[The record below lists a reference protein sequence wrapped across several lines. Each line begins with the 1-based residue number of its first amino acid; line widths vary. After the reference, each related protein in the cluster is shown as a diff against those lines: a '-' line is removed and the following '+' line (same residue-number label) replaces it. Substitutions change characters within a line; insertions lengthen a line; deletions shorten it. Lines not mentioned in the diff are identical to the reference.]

1 MAILKTPTIPKHAMP
16 DDITA
21 IPVTYP
27 GSGGVISGTPAQSR
41 FTNNWVD
48 PSVFNKASEPHAIQ
62 GKMLVAQQTISSHE
76 LERLSFNTAALTAQ
90 HQMKIKSDLIQLMVQ
105 EMFAADCIE
114 FTHQKDMATDS
125 VTFRARVFVVPNGDV
140 QLIRKMQK

>member
-1 MAILKTPTIPKHAMP
+1 MAILKTQTTPKHDIP

-41 FTNNWVD
+41 FTNNWID
-48 PSVFNKASEPHAIQ
+48 PNVLNAVSKPHVIQ
-62 GKMLVAQQTISSHE
+62 GKMLVTQKIIPSHE
-76 LERLSFNTAALTAQ
+76 LERMGFNTAALTAQ
-90 HQMKIKSDLIQLMVQ
+90 HQMKIKSELIHLMVQ

-114 FTHQKDMATDS
+114 FTQQRDMATDS
-125 VTFRARVFVVPNGDV
+125 VTFRARVFVVPNDDV